1 VLALKLEPLIKEK
14 AKENQKLSDGKG
26 KQKSADLKTVP
37 VETRK
42 EIAAAAK
49 VSHDTIAKVKTIE
62 ARATP
67 EAKAAIR
74 SGESSINAA
83 SVKPSDRWP
92 VFFW

>member
-1 VLALKLEPLIKEK
+1 MLALKLEPLLREK
-14 AKENQKLSDGKG
+14 AREQQVRKSDSVR
-26 KQKSADLKTVP
+26 QKSAEQKP
-37 VETRK
+37 IETRK

-49 VSHDTIAKVKTIE
+49 VSHDTISKVKTIE